1 MRRRRRTSPKTE
13 ANPATSS
20 GHAAAAAALVSEE
33 GEEPGMES
41 HRTAV
46 GVHDAAF
53 LAVSND
59 MFPEDKAVWLAVSS
73 GAVGLRAPIPCLSG
87 MRVCKPQDLRHP
99 VFGLAGGAAACCVN
113 EKI

>member
-1 MRRRRRTSPKTE
+1 M
-13 ANPATSS
+13 
-20 GHAAAAAALVSEE
+20 SEE

-46 GVHDAAF
+46 GVHDAAL
-53 LAVSND
+53 LAASNV
-59 MFPEDKAVWLAVSS
+59 MTPEDKAVRLPVTS

-99 VFGLAGGAAACCVN
+99 GFGLAGGAAACN
-113 EKI
+113 AKENM